1 VHFYA
6 YSFSPSVKCYG
17 LILRASVLPIH
28 LSSSSFYS
36 VLFFALHHLY
46 LCAYSGAALAEFFVF
61 VGLQPTFLM
70 LRLILQDLL
79 LILLSAHSEYL

>member
-1 VHFYA
+1 V
-6 YSFSPSVKCYG
+6 
-17 LILRASVLPIH
+17 SVLVSSA
-28 LSSSSFYS
+28 SSSAVYQ
-36 VLFFALHHLY
+36 Y